1 MVALLQSVV
10 ISQINADLK
19 KEKRKNM
26 AKVGDW
32 LWLDGE

>member
-26 AKVGDW
+26 AKVRDW